1 MFQLTSLAQ
10 PSAAQSRPLL
20 GPFSLT
26 NTTLVMAKAFED
38 GFNDSVAASALF
50 SIRPPVFFTA
60 TMGFSNSLFQMQLSG
75 LSGKSYVLQTT
86 ADFTNWLSLS
96 TNVAPSNLFNL
107 MDPGASNFPNRWYR
121 AIELR

>member
-1 MFQLTSLAQ
+1 M
-10 PSAAQSRPLL
+10 
-20 GPFSLT
+20 
-26 NTTLVMAKAFED
+26 
-38 GFNDSVAASALF
+38 
-50 SIRPPVFFTA
+50 FFTTA
-60 TMGFSNSLFQMQLSG
+60 MGFSNSLFQMQLSG